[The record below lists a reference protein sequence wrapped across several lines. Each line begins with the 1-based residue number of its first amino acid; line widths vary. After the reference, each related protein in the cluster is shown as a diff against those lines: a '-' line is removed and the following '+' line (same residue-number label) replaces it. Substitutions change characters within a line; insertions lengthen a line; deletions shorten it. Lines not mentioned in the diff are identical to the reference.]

1 MKKRSLSILVIITIF
16 FAAFTLG
23 LFLGRNYQKS
33 PITVSVPAAMQTVP
47 PETTVPAKEPRQET
61 QAVSFPID
69 INTATGEEL
78 MALPCIGEVLAGR
91 ILAYRSSNG
100 PFRTV
105 EGLMAVEGIGEKRI
119 EEILEFVTIGG

>member
-47 PETTVPAKEPRQET
+47 PETTVPAKEPKQET
-61 QAVSFPID
+61 QAVSQ
-69 INTATGEEL
+69 
-78 MALPCIGEVLAGR
+78 
-91 ILAYRSSNG
+91 
-100 PFRTV
+100 
-105 EGLMAVEGIGEKRI
+105 RI
-119 EEILEFVTIGG
+119 EFTHHTA